1 MLNGS
6 SPNSNKDKS
15 SLFRLK
21 RVWIIPDACSAPKRL
36 TNKTRLFQLIVPG
49 RIVREDYRQFSW
61 SGYVNY
67 EITRKQAAGMENL
80 MQRVERYLENRSGH
94 EIRLENRKFVL
105 EFQRLDDARM
115 FVLSFSDVIETNGV
129 KFD

>member
-1 MLNGS
+1 M
-6 SPNSNKDKS
+6 
-15 SLFRLK
+15 
-21 RVWIIPDACSAPKRL
+21 
-36 TNKTRLFQLIVPG
+36 FQLIVPG
-49 RIVREDYRQFSW
+49 RIIREDYRQFSW